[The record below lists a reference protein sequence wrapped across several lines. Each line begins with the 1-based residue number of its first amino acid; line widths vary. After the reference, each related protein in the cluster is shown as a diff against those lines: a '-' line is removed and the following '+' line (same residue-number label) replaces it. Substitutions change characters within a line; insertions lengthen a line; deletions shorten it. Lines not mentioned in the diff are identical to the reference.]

1 MTTLDAIR
9 ATPQEREA
17 VIQAASALLN
27 VCRLSAQELA
37 RLSDA
42 DRPWHILKALPHLA
56 HRDPV
61 EPAYFDADVLTAE
74 RTAAD
79 KRFGQLLYAT
89 LYLARSIRGNVQIDY
104 EHERRARVHAA
115 CNANDTRTCH
125 RARRRA
131 VLTLEAA

>member
-27 VCRLSAQELA
+27 VCRLSAPELA

-61 EPAYFDADVLTAE
+61 EPAYFDADERTAE

-79 KRFGQLLYAT
+79 KRFGQLCYAAV
-89 LYLARSIRGNVQIDY
+89 YMAREIRGAVRIDY
-104 EHERRARVHAA
+104 EWQRRQDQKRDDNTKDARHMRREYTLGVAA
-115 CNANDTRTCH
+115 
-125 RARRRA
+125 
-131 VLTLEAA
+131 